1 MFSCRFCLFSLV
13 SVLCIYLCV
22 GSSPT
27 KKCVEIEKQALLKLK
42 DGFFYGDILSSWNS
56 DDCCQ
61 WKGISCNNL
70 TGHVTRLDLPQHS
83 YNARSEDLIFL
94 ADAMP
99 TEKTYNIPR
108 GLGGKIDSSI
118 CELHHLTFLDLN
130 YNGLIGEIPAC
141 IGSLGQLIELKLA
154 LNGLDG
160 SIPHTLAN
168 LSNLQNLDLGYNH
181 KLDANDLEW
190 LPLLSN
196 LRYLDLSHVYL
207 GSAIGWPS
215 SISKIP
221 SLLELYLNDC
231 DLSQVDPKSF
241 SHINSSTSLRMLSLS
256 ENNFNS
262 SILSWVLNVSKVLTV
277 LDLSNNELDGSQI
290 EFFQTLCQIK
300 ELYLGSNKLSGQL
313 SDYLPEMC
321 FAQHDLEVLDLE
333 HNPFSSGLLPD
344 FSWISSLKRLSLKNT
359 NIVGPL
365 SFDNLPRL
373 KALDL
378 SLNHLNGSLPIFEVT
393 KFASL
398 EFLDLSHN
406 ELSGTLSYTIGQLS
420 KLWFLSVSSNKLNGI
435 ISKTH
440 LLSLSKLE
448 ILDLSGNSL
457 SFTLNPNWVPL
468 FQLRYFL
475 ASSCILG
482 PQFPMWL
489 KYQRKLL
496 VLQISNTSIMDT
508 FPKWFGDISSSLS
521 YLNVSHNKLSGVLPS
536 IKTGLMSKWDFRF
549 NNLSGSLPLFPPN
562 VYSLFLSNN
571 MFSGSVSSI
580 CSMSPMFLTYLD
592 LSSNLLAGPL
602 PNCWDKFKYLWV
614 LNLANN
620 SLSGR
625 IPSSFGTLK
634 EVQSIHLN
642 NNNLSGE
649 IPSLAPSID
658 LRFIDFGDNILEGT
672 LPTWFDVLND
682 LTVLRLR
689 GNKIQ
694 GNIPTSLCDIT
705 TLQVLDL
712 SSNNITGEIPQCLSH
727 ISALSDVE
735 FRKESFSHY
744 IYEAIIFNSI
754 QIGFFVDETTLIWK
768 GENQEYGKILGLMS
782 IIDLSDNHLIGDI
795 PQSITTLKALIA
807 LNLSRNNLTG
817 FIPDNIGDM
826 KMLESLDLSRNHLD
840 GRMPTSFSNLNF
852 LSYMNLSFNNL
863 SGEIPI
869 STQLQSFDASMYVGN
884 VGLCGP
890 PLKKQCT
897 GDNNGIIGENDTHE
911 YMNFG
916 FYISLG
922 LGFCVGFW
930 GVCGTLFLNSLWRH
944 AYFQF
949 FNNIYDWL
957 CVTIV
962 VFINKI
968 KRRLQIQD

>member
-108 GLGGKIDSSI
+108 GLG
-118 CELHHLTFLDLN
+118 
-130 YNGLIGEIPAC
+130 
-141 IGSLGQLIELKLA
+141 ELKLA

-196 LRYLDLSHVYL
+196 L
-207 GSAIGWPS
+207 
-215 SISKIP
+215 
-221 SLLELYLNDC
+221 
-231 DLSQVDPKSF
+231 
-241 SHINSSTSLRMLSLS
+241 
-256 ENNFNS
+256 
-262 SILSWVLNVSKVLTV
+262 SKVLTV

-440 LLSLSKLE
+440 LLS
-448 ILDLSGNSL
+448 
-457 SFTLNPNWVPL
+457 F
-468 FQLRYFL
+468 
-475 ASSCILG
+475 
-482 PQFPMWL
+482 
-489 KYQRKLL
+489 
-496 VLQISNTSIMDT
+496 
-508 FPKWFGDISSSLS
+508 LS

-642 NNNLSGE
+642 NNNLS
-649 IPSLAPSID
+649 
-658 LRFIDFGDNILEGT
+658 
-672 LPTWFDVLND
+672 
-682 LTVLRLR
+682 
-689 GNKIQ
+689 
-694 GNIPTSLCDIT
+694 
-705 TLQVLDL
+705 
-712 SSNNITGEIPQCLSH
+712 
-727 ISALSDVE
+727 
-735 FRKESFSHY
+735 
-744 IYEAIIFNSI
+744 
-754 QIGFFVDETTLIWK
+754 
-768 GENQEYGKILGLMS
+768 
-782 IIDLSDNHLIGDI
+782 GDI